1 MLVVM
6 IGPVVPIIVGFPLR
20 KSTQE
25 DEKQSMVLCIPYEKE
40 ERVRSKN
47 FSVTAAAHALVTKPL
62 F

>member
-6 IGPVVPIIVGFPLR
+6 IGPVVPIVGFGLR

-25 DEKQSMVLCIPYEKE
+25 DNKQSIAMCTPYEKE
-40 ERVRSKN
+40 ERMRSKN
-47 FSVTAAAHALVTKPL
+47 FSVAAAAHALVTKPL